1 MTDLAKLMTL
11 LEDLA
16 RETADEYLRNDI
28 AGVLNKLYD
37 MADEVSPNDGL
48 FDADCDCPRGPSS
61 HPHAVHATNCATK
74 RRDDGSGR

>member
-37 MADEVSPNDGL
+37 KADEVPPNDG
-48 FDADCDCPRGPSS
+48 
-61 HPHAVHATNCATK
+61 
-74 RRDDGSGR
+74 SGE